1 MVKKTQNMQETA
13 FLTVEEDD
21 AFTSLRAK
29 LAEINKHPE
38 VTGYIMRNDTSA
50 IIDLKNPARLTEY
63 AILASQAVES
73 AQQISELFNM
83 GTTENILITGKDTKV
98 LCIAIGENNA
108 AIFMEKNAD
117 HNDILSRLQLASG

>member
-63 AILASQAVES
+63 AILTSQAVES

-83 GTTENILITGKDTKV
+83 GTTENILITGKDTQV

-108 AIFMEKNAD
+108 AIFMEKNAG

>member
-1 MVKKTQNMQETA
+1 MVKKTQNTQETQEIA
-13 FLTVEEDD
+13 ILTVEEDP

-63 AILASQAVES
+63 AILTSQTVES
-73 AQQISELFNM
+73 AQQISELFNL
-83 GTTENILITGKDTKV
+83 GTIENILITGKDTKV

-117 HNDILSRLQLASG
+117 HEDIAKQI

>member
-13 FLTVEEDD
+13 FPTVEEDD

-83 GTTENILITGKDTKV
+83 GTTENILITGKDTQV

>member
-63 AILASQAVES
+63 AILTSQAVES

-83 GTTENILITGKDTKV
+83 GTTENILITGKDTQV

>member
-13 FLTVEEDD
+13 FPTVEEDD

-63 AILASQAVES
+63 AILTSQAVES

-83 GTTENILITGKDTKV
+83 GTTENILITGKDTQV